1 MSTSFRISDSASRRL
16 VSRAVREGTSS
27 TALLNRL
34 IREGVDQLEHPGIVF
49 RGPLHD
55 RRAALAAGPEVWEVV
70 ARLMELDG
78 PVEQRIVALARQ
90 SDLQDRKIRTAVA
103 YAREHGTE
111 IGERIGRHRQA
122 SDLVRHK

>member
-1 MSTSFRISDSASRRL
+1 MSTSFRISDSASRQL

-49 RGPLHD
+49 RGPVHD

-70 ARLMELDG
+70 ARLLELDG
-78 PVEQRIVALARQ
+78 PMEQRIVVLAHR
-90 SDLQDRKIRTAVA
+90 SDLPDRKIRAAVS
-103 YAREHGTE
+103 YAREHGGE
-111 IGERIGRHRQA
+111 IWERIGRHRRSSELARQT
-122 SDLVRHK
+122 

>member
-70 ARLMELDG
+70 ARLLELDG
-78 PVEQRIVALARQ
+78 PVDQRITALSRQ
-90 SDLQDRKIRTAVA
+90 SDLQDRKIRTAVE
-103 YAREHGTE
+103 YARSHGSE

-122 SDLVRHK
+122 SELVRHK